1 MSSLFADLQE
11 SFLIVFT
18 PSMQWL
24 ITFGLGLVIV
34 LMVLVVGI
42 GVMRRW
48 TR

>member
-11 SFLIVFT
+11 SFLISFT

-24 ITFGLGLVIV
+24 LAFSIGGVIF
-34 LMVLVVGI
+34 LMVVLVGL

-48 TR
+48 LR

>member
-1 MSSLFADLQE
+1 MNELFADFQE

-24 ITFGLGLVIV
+24 ITFGLGLVIM
-34 LMVLVVGI
+34 LMVLIVGI